1 MRRSELPGI
10 GGLGAGTAQTADG
23 ALLDGGEELG
33 LHGVGEQGD
42 LVEEED
48 AAVGGLKEAGLGA
61 AGIGEGAALEAE

>member
-1 MRRSELPGI
+1 MAESDRARLSVAMVDGPEA
-10 GGLGAGTAQTADG
+10 GL